1 VIELALAA
9 LGSFGF
15 LALGC
20 AVVANRFGRTRQSI
34 GSAEILDG
42 LGIAVPAVLLLSLAA
57 IRADIFSRPLLIVV
71 GVAAIIATDPRST
84 RSSLPSPGWILMIVA
99 VTAAGLW
106 LRRDPIYFLG
116 DWSDFGEYVNR
127 GNSIADG
134 GTPGGFF
141 PPLTETYMALGHLLF
156 SQRYAM
162 VIVPVLAVVTGFFVA
177 GVSGALTSSRAAAV
191 LAGSLF
197 ALHPVAVWFGRL
209 PTSEVG
215 FGLLSTILAYQLI
228 RAGDGERAWPIALT
242 VAAMVVSR
250 PNGLVLVLPFTAI
263 VVAAALSG
271 SRWHLWARTVG
282 PFVVGWTSGFLWLAN
297 FKLFRS
303 VMATF
308 GGEFGVDTAEL
319 SDQLSNPGWQA
330 AVVIG
335 MLLYWVVLARLWNA
349 PRNLAPLAPAL
360 IGATVVASVGVVAFA
375 NRLFLLR
382 DGLSSI
388 GYPTMILATL
398 GFVAVLLER
407 PASMA
412 PLTAVTAPAV
422 LWAVAYAFQF
432 DETVPHY
439 IYLYWERYL
448 FPNVTLSIFVLAGG
462 IAAVAE
468 RVLNS
473 SVARTT
479 IAYAAVIP
487 PVILAV
493 LFVPQYEL
501 QHQRQYHGAGFYD
514 ALEAI
519 ADDLPEDAVVAYNG
533 VPSELIWDRYFFFFP
548 NTFRVIGHP
557 LWLTFDVE
565 FTNLPTVPTA
575 PDPLG
580 GTDRD
585 PTHLLSVS
593 LEPRNESQ
601 ALAERQYEF
610 PISLLPRD
618 STKPEDWNEWTVLAT
633 VSRIR

>member
-1 VIELALAA
+1 MIQLLLAA
-9 LGSFGF
+9 VGSLGF
-15 LALGC
+15 LCLGFV
-20 AVVANRFGRTRQSI
+20 AVANRFGSPRPSL

-42 LGIAVPAVLLLSLAA
+42 LGIVVPAVLLLSLAA
-57 IRADIFSRPLLIVV
+57 IRADIFDRPALIVV
-71 GVAAIIATDPRST
+71 GVGAIIAIDPRSART
-84 RSSLPSPGWILMIVA
+84 SLPSPTWLSMIGV
-99 VTAAGLW
+99 VTAVGLW

-134 GTPGGFF
+134 GPPGGFF

-162 VIVPVLAVVTGFFVA
+162 VIVPVLAVVTGLFVA
-177 GVSGALTSSRAAAV
+177 GVSGVLTGSRAAAV

-197 ALHPVAVWFGRL
+197 AIHPVAVWFGRL

-228 RAGDGERAWPIALT
+228 RAGDGERAWPIGLT

-263 VVAAALSG
+263 VAVAALSG
-271 SRWHLWARTVG
+271 ARWDLWARTVG

-308 GGEFGVDTAEL
+308 GGEFGVDTVTL

-330 AVVIG
+330 AIVIG
-335 MLLYWVVLARLWNA
+335 MLLYWVVLSRLWSA
-349 PRNLAPLAPAL
+349 PQTISRFASAL
-360 IGATVVASVGVVAFA
+360 IGATVLASFGVVAFA
-375 NRLFLLR
+375 DRLFLLR

-388 GYPTMILATL
+388 GYPTIILAGL
-398 GFVAVLLER
+398 GLVALLLER

-412 PLTAVTAPAV
+412 PVTCVVAPAV
-422 LWAVAYAFQF
+422 LWAVVYAFQF

-448 FPNVTLSIFVLAGG
+448 FPNVTLAIFVLAGG
-462 IAAVAE
+462 VAAAVE
-468 RVLNS
+468 RTLNS
-473 SVARTT
+473 PAARTS
-479 IAYAAVIP
+479 IAFSAVIP
-487 PVILAV
+487 SFVLAWF
-493 LFVPQYEL
+493 FVPHYEL
-501 QHQRQYHGAGFYD
+501 QHHRQYHGAGFYE

-519 ADDLPEDAVVAYNG
+519 AEDLPEDAVVAYSG

-548 NTFRVIGHP
+548 NTFRVIGQP
-557 LWLTFDVE
+557 LRLTFDVD

-585 PTHLLSVS
+585 PTHVLSVS
-593 LEPRNESQ
+593 LEPRDTLQ
-601 ALAERQYEF
+601 DLAAGQHEF

-618 STKPEDWNEWTVLAT
+618 STAEDDWNEWMVVVT
-633 VSRIR
+633 VSRMR